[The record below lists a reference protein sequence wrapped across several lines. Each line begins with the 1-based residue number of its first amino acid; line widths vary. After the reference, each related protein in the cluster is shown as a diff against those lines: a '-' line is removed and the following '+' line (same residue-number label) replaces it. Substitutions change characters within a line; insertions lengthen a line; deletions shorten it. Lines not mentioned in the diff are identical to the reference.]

1 MKRILSILVP
11 KQKKSSGMAT
21 KQQPVFMI
29 VSTDKE
35 NEYPKYIKLSVIPV
49 DNKNFIHKFFH
60 MRAKI
65 STERVLNTDGKT
77 TFSDLSKEL
86 TLKSEKIVYSETEH
100 RLKWLDIIAG
110 NIKNNIVGI
119 YHGVTKRSLPLFL
132 HEQEWR
138 FNHRYTGTH
147 IMEKISKYITKSFP
161 IDSEKL
167 SKILELSE
175 LYFSPC
181 A

>member
-11 KQKKSSGMAT
+11 KQKKSPGMAT
-21 KQQPVFMI
+21 EQQPVFMI

-147 IMEKISKYITKSFP
+147 IMGKDFKIHY
-161 IDSEKL
+161 
-167 SKILELSE
+167 KI
-175 LYFSPC
+175 FSYRFRKIIQNFGII
-181 A
+181 

>member
-11 KQKKSSGMAT
+11 KQKKSPGMAT
-21 KQQPVFMI
+21 EQQPVFMI

-132 HEQEWR
+132 QSLAEKTYRAVKGRGHLHDR
-138 FNHRYTGTH
+138 RYRGR
-147 IMEKISKYITKSFP
+147 SRVPQAYSR
-161 IDSEKL
+161 
-167 SKILELSE
+167 
-175 LYFSPC
+175 
-181 A
+181 

>member
-1 MKRILSILVP
+1 MRSREMCIR
-11 KQKKSSGMAT
+11 
-21 KQQPVFMI
+21 
-29 VSTDKE
+29 DRE

-100 RLKWLDIIAG
+100 RLKWLDVYKRQLYYLQ
-110 NIKNNIVGI
+110 NFF
-119 YHGVTKRSLPLFL
+119 RSLD
-132 HEQEWR
+132 
-138 FNHRYTGTH
+138 
-147 IMEKISKYITKSFP
+147 YIFK
-161 IDSEKL
+161 E
-167 SKILELSE
+167 
-175 LYFSPC
+175 Y
-181 A
+181 